1 MTREPTTTI
10 LDAAIRTMF
19 DERADRADDAGL
31 RGDILSVT
39 AAQPQA
45 RGWRLSLPAMFP
57 PGLARVVILAI
68 LAVALGVASIVAFGA
83 VSDEPVPTGPTTS
96 FIRPFVYATPD
107 DPTIRLTAGRREVVV
122 WILGPDIPSA
132 PNTTDPIGG
141 SGAAGI
147 VVGSAETAWSHGGPG
162 RFMLRTAPAEFLADL
177 RDTGGVEMGGFVETT
192 LDGRPALTVLLS
204 GKGGTDIHVNG
215 NIGGLSSQFVGMGWP
230 ARLTVAD
237 VDGAT
242 IFVLIWARTASG
254 LDAWLP
260 VGDELVSSIRFARG
274 DQP

>member
-1 MTREPTTTI
+1 MTREPTITI

-107 DPTIRLTAGRREVVV
+107 DPTIRMTAIRREVVV
-122 WILGPDIPSA
+122 WISGPDIPNA
-132 PNTTDPIGG
+132 PNINHPTGG

-147 VVGSAETAWSHGGPG
+147 AVGSAETAWSHGGPG
-162 RFMLRTAPAEFLADL
+162 RFIGPQRTRRVPCGSPGYRGRRNGGDR
-177 RDTGGVEMGGFVETT
+177 RD
-192 LDGRPALTVLLS
+192 DSRRPA
-204 GKGGTDIHVNG
+204 GI
-215 NIGGLSSQFVGMGWP
+215 
-230 ARLTVAD
+230 
-237 VDGAT
+237 DG
-242 IFVLIWARTASG
+242 
-254 LDAWLP
+254 DAAGEGRQRHP
-260 VGDELVSSIRFARG
+260 REREHREA
-274 DQP
+274 

>member
-1 MTREPTTTI
+1 MSAPTEPTTPGCV
-10 LDAAIRTMF
+10 D
-19 DERADRADDAGL
+19 
-31 RGDILSVT
+31 DILSVT

-177 RDTGGVEMGGFVETT
+177 RDTARRRNGGVRR
-192 LDGRPALTVLLS
+192 DDARRPA
-204 GKGGTDIHVNG
+204 
-215 NIGGLSSQFVGMGWP
+215 
-230 ARLTVAD
+230 
-237 VDGAT
+237 
-242 IFVLIWARTASG
+242 G
-254 LDAWLP
+254 LDRYA
-260 VGDELVSSIRFARG
+260 IREG
-274 DQP
+274 WH